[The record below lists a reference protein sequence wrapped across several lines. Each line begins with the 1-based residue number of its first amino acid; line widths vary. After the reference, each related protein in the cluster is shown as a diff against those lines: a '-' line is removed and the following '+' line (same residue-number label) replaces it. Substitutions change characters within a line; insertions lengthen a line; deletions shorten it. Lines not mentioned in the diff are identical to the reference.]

1 MGSRLHQD
9 ERGFTLIELLVV
21 LFILTIL
28 ASIGISMFINQRAK
42 AQDAEAKTSA
52 SLVASTLQ
60 VYHQDNDTFV
70 GADRNALILIEP
82 AIAGVRGLQL
92 NVGLNTFEVQ
102 VASVSGASG
111 GGPYRVEY
119 DTGRAVRR
127 CLQPGLGGCPDT
139 GFW

>member
-21 LFILTIL
+21 LLILTIL
-28 ASIGISMFINQRAK
+28 AGIGISMFINQRSK

-60 VYHQDNDTFV
+60 VYHQDNNTFV
-70 GADRNALILIEP
+70 GADRDALILIEP
-82 AIAGVRGLQL
+82 SIAGVRGLAL
-92 NVGLNTFEVQ
+92 DVGVNTFEV
-102 VASVSGASG
+102 SVDSASGAAG

-119 DTGRAVRR
+119 DTGSTVRR
-127 CLQPGLGGCPDT
+127 CIQPGLGGCPD
-139 GFW
+139 GGLW

>member
-21 LFILTIL
+21 LLILTIL
-28 ASIGISMFINQRAK
+28 AAIGIAMFTNQRAK

-82 AIAGVRGLQL
+82 AIAAVRSMRLT
-92 NVGLNTFEVQ
+92 VGENTYELEVD
-102 VASVSGASG
+102 SVSGTAG
-111 GGPYRVEY
+111 GGPFRVEY
-119 DTGRAVRR
+119 DTGATLHR
-127 CLQPGLGGCPDT
+127 CLRPGKGGCASD
-139 GFW
+139 GKW